1 MVLMGHNRYHPRLID
16 SVLQRKLKSSG
27 AVLITGPKAC
37 GKTTTGLVN
46 SSSSIMLQGEAD
58 DTIYVARNNPLQIL
72 EGPVPRLIDEWQMA
86 PNLWDAV
93 RNEVDRRYDMGQ
105 FILTGSSVPQDDGFR
120 HSGVGR
126 IAELRM
132 HTMSLFESNDSSGVV
147 SLKRLFDGTQIVPS
161 VSSEHNLRGIVDLVV
176 RGGWPRT
183 IDADMEYVPDIVEN
197 YYNATIGIDV
207 FRVDGRKKDV
217 EVVDRLMRSYSRNIS
232 TMVDNKT
239 IVSDVTMAE
248 QKVSMPTVLDYM
260 DALRRLYIIEDVTAW
275 SPAIRS
281 KKSIRQSSKRHFTD
295 PSLAVA
301 ALNLSQNRLLS
312 DLNTFGFLLE
322 SLCVRDLR
330 IYSQPLGGTV
340 HHYHDS
346 NDLEA
351 DLIVQLRDG
360 RWGCI
365 EVKAGA
371 SRIKE
376 GVENLLSLKRTVEES
391 EYPDPSFMMVIVS
404 NGYVSLTPEGV
415 WVVPIDCLGP

>member
-207 FRVDGRKKDV
+207 K
-217 EVVDRLMRSYSRNIS
+217 
-232 TMVDNKT
+232 
-239 IVSDVTMAE
+239 
-248 QKVSMPTVLDYM
+248 
-260 DALRRLYIIEDVTAW
+260 LY
-275 SPAIRS
+275 
-281 KKSIRQSSKRHFTD
+281 
-295 PSLAVA
+295 
-301 ALNLSQNRLLS
+301 
-312 DLNTFGFLLE
+312 
-322 SLCVRDLR
+322 
-330 IYSQPLGGTV
+330 PLGTN
-340 HHYHDS
+340 HP
-346 NDLEA
+346 
-351 DLIVQLRDG
+351 QL
-360 RWGCI
+360 
-365 EVKAGA
+365 
-371 SRIKE
+371 
-376 GVENLLSLKRTVEES
+376 
-391 EYPDPSFMMVIVS
+391 
-404 NGYVSLTPEGV
+404 
-415 WVVPIDCLGP
+415 